1 MSLKPV
7 RTYIKDR
14 LTATDSSFKEHTDGF
29 NTDNIGRN
37 TLDKSYHILVD
48 SVDNQESGGNYV
60 QDSISIKVQLYYKGY
75 RNIQSAIDSAI
86 DQAHDF
92 KLRAINPANWTS
104 TVKSVVC
111 DNIRTT
117 TLDANDNVVIMEID
131 LTIMAASAVI

>member
-14 LTATDSSFKEHTDGF
+14 LTATDSSFKEH
-29 NTDNIGRN
+29 
-37 TLDKSYHILVD
+37 
-48 SVDNQESGGNYV
+48 
-60 QDSISIKVQLYYKGY
+60 SIKVQLYYKGY